1 MKRKVTYLVK
11 YMDEMIKEI
20 LIHTKDMKSQA
31 QLLKNREY
39 LIENVEKLEKKYDN
53 IIKDIQDDIEKSRED
68 SQEPSPRPVGS
79 PLTITPNRDQ
89 QDQGPKDPRNLHR
102 GGH

>member
-11 YMDEMIKEI
+11 YMDEIIKEI

-39 LIENVEKLEKKYDN
+39 LIESVEKLEKKYDN
-53 IIKDIQDDIEKSRED
+53 IIKDIQSDIEEVN
-68 SQEPSPRPVGS
+68 ENEV
-79 PLTITPNRDQ
+79 
-89 QDQGPKDPRNLHR
+89 
-102 GGH
+102 

>member
-11 YMDEMIKEI
+11 YMDNIIKEI

-39 LIENVEKLEKKYDN
+39 LIESVEKLEKKYDN
-53 IIKDIQDDIEKSRED
+53 IIKDIESNIEEGD
-68 SQEPSPRPVGS
+68 ENE
-79 PLTITPNRDQ
+79 I
-89 QDQGPKDPRNLHR
+89 
-102 GGH
+102 